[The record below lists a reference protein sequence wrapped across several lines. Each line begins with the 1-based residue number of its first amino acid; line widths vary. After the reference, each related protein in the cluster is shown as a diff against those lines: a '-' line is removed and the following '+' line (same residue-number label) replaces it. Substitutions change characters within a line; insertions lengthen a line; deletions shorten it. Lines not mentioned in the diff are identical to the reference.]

1 MRNFRNQT
9 TKNRHTG
16 DRLEQ
21 IHGTYSAL
29 NNKAFFVSQKGGVW
43 LPWTPENNTSS
54 KDAVLEE
61 EKKIEHK
68 ELSPGQKCKIQQIF
82 LKKS

>member
-29 NNKAFFVSQKGGVW
+29 NNKALSVKKEEFGYLGLQKITR
-43 LPWTPENNTSS
+43 L
-54 KDAVLEE
+54 
-61 EKKIEHK
+61 
-68 ELSPGQKCKIQQIF
+68 
-82 LKKS
+82 LKMQF